1 MSLLNFYK
9 KAKEYCIRKGYQK
22 EIDMVGSRVFDDQT
36 PDDLLREY
44 VFVVCNSGMKNQ
56 VAQGI
61 FNNYMVYGV
70 SAIKHPG
77 KHDAV
82 ERAEAEYKQWFEHL
96 QHSACR
102 ITYLVSLPFIG
113 NITKYHLAR
122 NLGIDVAKPD
132 RHLTRLAII
141 FHYDDVQEMCKYL
154 SDKTGDRIG
163 TVDVVLWRYCV
174 LVPSY
179 FQTADL
185 CENHCVGQDD
195 YYCDESICPYVP
207 GDD

>member
-1 MSLLNFYK
+1 MGLLSFYK
-9 KAKEYCIRKGYQK
+9 EAKEYCIRMGYQR
-22 EIDMVGSRVFDDQT
+22 EIDIVDNRVFVDQT
-36 PDDLLREY
+36 SDDLFREY

-61 FNNYMVYGV
+61 FNAYMEQGV
-70 SAIKHPG
+70 SAINHPG
-77 KHDAV
+77 KHNAI
-82 ERAEAEYKQWFEHL
+82 ERAESEYKQWFEQLH
-96 QHSACR
+96 HSACKV
-102 ITYLVSLPFIG
+102 TYLGSLPFIG

-132 RHLTRLAII
+132 RHLSRLAVI
-141 FHYDDVQEMCKYL
+141 FRYDDVQKMCKFI

-179 FQTADL
+179 FETANL
-185 CENHCVGQDD
+185 CENYCVGRGG

-207 GDD
+207 GDS

>member
-9 KAKEYCIRKGYQK
+9 KAKEYCIQKGYRG
-22 EIDMVGSRVFDDQT
+22 EINFVGGRVFDDQT
-36 PDDLLREY
+36 ADDFLREY

-56 VAQGI
+56 VAQKI
-61 FNNYMVYGV
+61 FENYMNRGI

-77 KHDAV
+77 KHDAIK
-82 ERAEAEYKQWFEHL
+82 RAESEYKQWFEKL

-102 ITYLVSLPFIG
+102 IIYLGSLPFIG
-113 NITKYHLAR
+113 KITKYHLAR

-132 RHLTRLAII
+132 RHLTRLAVI
-141 FHYDDVQEMCKYL
+141 FHYDDVQKMCKFI
-154 SDKTGDRIG
+154 SDETGDRIG

-179 FQTADL
+179 FETAGL
-185 CENHCVGQDD
+185 CENYCVGQDD
-195 YYCDESICPYVP
+195 
-207 GDD
+207 